1 MWKDFYR
8 NIVVIFQS
16 TILIIVGF
24 YVGRSAYI
32 FDPKPEGNF
41 LTLFRINNR
50 TTDSSLRRVLSTCE
64 EVHNMTLIFKP
75 LTSGTKWDL
84 PNLRKKWRWRE
95 QERRLGRW
103 WENQTF
109 MQNLNKWRYQ
119 QAWISGHLSTRLT
132 KCGDLNRGNATE
144 KGRTILEI

>member
-24 YVGRSAYI
+24 YVGCSAYI

-50 TTDSSLRRVLSTCE
+50 KTDSSLRRVLSTCG
-64 EVHNMTLIFKP
+64 EVENMTLI
-75 LTSGTKWDL
+75 T
-84 PNLRKKWRWRE
+84 
-95 QERRLGRW
+95 
-103 WENQTF
+103 
-109 MQNLNKWRYQ
+109 Y
-119 QAWISGHLSTRLT
+119 H
-132 KCGDLNRGNATE
+132 
-144 KGRTILEI
+144 